1 LAVAQYML
9 GGAQYMLGCVFKHI
23 SDGPMLIRVYM
34 YVSPCHKIRNETSVP
49 VFVS

>member
-1 LAVAQYML
+1 MLQCTQYML
-9 GGAQYMLGCVFKHI
+9 GVSLKQI

-34 YVSPCHKIRNETSVP
+34 YVSTCYKIRNETSVP